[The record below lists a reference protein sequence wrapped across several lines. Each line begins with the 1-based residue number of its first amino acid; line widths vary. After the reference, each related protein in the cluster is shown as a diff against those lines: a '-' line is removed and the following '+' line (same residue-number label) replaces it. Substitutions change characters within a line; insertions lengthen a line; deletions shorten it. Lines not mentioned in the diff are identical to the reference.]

1 MDEKSLNTLEFIKIL
16 DRLAEFCSF
25 NASVELAHN
34 WRPTEDIEVARRRL
48 LETSEARQLL
58 AVNSELSL
66 GGIRDV
72 RASVDLAKHGAIL
85 SPGELLDIK
94 FTLIAARNI
103 RRFFEKYGNQFMML
117 GEIALQLPLPI
128 GIIDAI
134 TLAIS
139 ERGEILDTASQKLES
154 IRHDLRIA
162 HDRLL
167 SKLEHMVNDPR
178 LTPYLQE
185 TLVTQRDGRYVLPLR
200 AEFKGRI
207 RSIVHDQ
214 SSSGATLFVE
224 PLSVVDLN
232 NQYREFQLAERDE
245 ERRILAEL
253 SDVVGL
259 HASEIDHIVSLLAE
273 LDLAMAR
280 GKYANEINASQPV
293 LQPIRERVDHP
304 GTTIRLYNARHPL
317 LDEDIVVP
325 IDTELDEHTFGVV
338 ITGPNTGGKTVTLK
352 TIGLLVLMA
361 QSGLHIPASAGSEIS
376 LFSNVYA
383 DIGDEQSIE
392 QSLSTFSSHIT
403 NIIRILEK
411 ADSHSLVIL
420 DELGAGTDPQEGAAL
435 ARAILTYLIER
446 RITILVTTH
455 HPELKAYA
463 HATPGIVNA
472 CVEFD
477 LVSLQPTY
485 HLTIGL
491 PGRSN
496 ALDIAKR
503 IGLPASIIENARKE
517 LKPEDLHAE
526 DLLNEI
532 FQQKEFAREARFAA
546 ENAREESELLRREL
560 MQRLDEIDDERRE
573 ILEEARLEA
582 EAQLRQIN
590 TEIAET
596 RRQLI
601 RAKQPLDPLRSVSEK
616 IEEIEEVVEK
626 PIIRSAEEIQRPILR
641 EIRLGDRVRL
651 RNLNTQGTVIGF
663 SEEEVEIQ
671 VGGLRVRSRP
681 NDVEIVDVSGKSGA
695 TESPYIGQT
704 TVKKREQLYAASP
717 GMELNLRGQRAEEAI
732 ENLERYLD
740 SAYLAG
746 LPFVRIIHGKGT
758 GKLRQIVREILLQ
771 HPHVLTF
778 ENGRA
783 QEGGEGVTVAKL
795 LNE

>member
-1 MDEKSLNTLEFIKIL
+1 MDEKSLTTLEFIKIL
-16 DRLAEFCSF
+16 DRLAEYCSF
-25 NASVELAHN
+25 NASIELAHN
-34 WRPTEDIEVARRRL
+34 WRPTGDIEVARRRL
-48 LETSEARQLL
+48 SETSEARQLL
-58 AVNSELSL
+58 AGNSELSM

-72 RASVDLAKHGAIL
+72 RVAVDLAKHGATL

-94 FTLIAARNI
+94 FTLISARNI

-154 IRHDLRIA
+154 IRHDLRIS

-178 LTPYLQE
+178 VTPYLQE

-224 PLSVVDLN
+224 PLSVVELN
-232 NQYREFQLAERDE
+232 NLYRENQLAERDE

-259 HASEIDHIVSLLAE
+259 HASEIDRIVSLLAD

-280 GKYANEINASQPV
+280 GKYANEINASLPI
-293 LQPIRERVDHP
+293 LQPIRERSDHP

-317 LDEDIVVP
+317 LDANIVVP
-325 IDTELDEHTFGVV
+325 IDVELDEHTFGMV

-361 QSGLHIPASAGSEIS
+361 QSGLHIPATSGSEIS
-376 LFSNVYA
+376 IFSNVYA

-411 ADSHSLVIL
+411 ADADSLVIL

-435 ARAILTYLIER
+435 ARAILTYLLER

-477 LVSLQPTY
+477 LVTLQPTY

-496 ALDIAKR
+496 ALEIARR

-546 ENAREESELLRREL
+546 ENAQEESELLRREL
-560 MQRLDEIDDERRE
+560 LKRLDDIDDERRE

-582 EAQLRQIN
+582 EEQLRQIN
-590 TEIAET
+590 TEIGEI

-601 RAKQPLDPLRSVSEK
+601 RAKQPLDPLQLVSEK
-616 IEEIEEVVEK
+616 IEEIEEVIEK

-671 VGGLRVRSRP
+671 VGGLRVRSRLS
-681 NDVEIVDVSGKSGA
+681 DVEIVEISGKSGA
-695 TESPYIGQT
+695 SESPSIGQT
-704 TVKKREQLYAASP
+704 TAKKREQLYSASP
-717 GMELNLRGQRAEEAI
+717 GLELNLRGQHAEEAI

-740 SAYLAG
+740 AAFLAG

-758 GKLRQIVREILLQ
+758 GKLRQIVRETLSQ

-778 ENGRA
+778 EVGRA

-795 LNE
+795 INE